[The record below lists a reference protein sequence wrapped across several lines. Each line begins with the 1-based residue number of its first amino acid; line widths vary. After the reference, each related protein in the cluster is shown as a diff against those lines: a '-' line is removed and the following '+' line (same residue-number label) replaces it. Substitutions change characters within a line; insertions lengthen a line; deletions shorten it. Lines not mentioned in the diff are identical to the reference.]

1 MKRWLRQVV
10 DGCQTDALP
19 LHRASVKRYKADAA
33 ADSDAVL
40 YSCATVMTMVLK
52 TKMMLAVMHP
62 RVVRWHLFTK
72 WIREWQIAAYSWTQS
87 VPHQRDCQNV
97 VMLNRLST
105 TGRSAGTVYA
115 MALCL
120 SVTSRCSTKMVRRS
134 ITLTVPHDSPR
145 TLVVF

>member
-1 MKRWLRQVV
+1 MAETGGRMPDRCVTATQSQCKTLQSCWCCV
-10 DGCQTDALP
+10 
-19 LHRASVKRYKADAA
+19 
-33 ADSDAVL
+33 SDAVL

-52 TKMMLAVMHP
+52 TRMMLAVMHP

-72 WIREWQIAAYSWTQS
+72 WIREWQIAACSWTHS

-105 TGRSAGTVYA
+105 TGRGAGTVYA